1 MLIEHQ
7 TSTPPR
13 DQHTHAFAPC
23 ALCGDP
29 GHFVRDC
36 PVSDFPKVIPRIMHQ
51 PFAGGA
57 GLLNRRSWTSSV
69 GAAGSHID
77 QLEMQGMLECCH
89 HLLHT
94 HAAGM
99 RAASILPSSGVTIFI
114 GLALACPCVCSSLPW
129 LRNAS
134 FSQPMTPST
143 PLSEAEQIEP
153 QRSPRST
160 TQKT

>member
-1 MLIEHQ
+1 M
-7 TSTPPR
+7 T
-13 DQHTHAFAPC
+13 FAPC

-57 GLLNRRSWTSSV
+57 GLLNRKSWTSSV

-114 GLALACPCVCSSLPW
+114 GLALACPCVCSSLPC

-143 PLSEAEQIEP
+143 PLSEAEQLEP
-153 QRSPRST
+153 QRSPRSGWVLDAST
-160 TQKT
+160 ARTLAYSNSSGRP